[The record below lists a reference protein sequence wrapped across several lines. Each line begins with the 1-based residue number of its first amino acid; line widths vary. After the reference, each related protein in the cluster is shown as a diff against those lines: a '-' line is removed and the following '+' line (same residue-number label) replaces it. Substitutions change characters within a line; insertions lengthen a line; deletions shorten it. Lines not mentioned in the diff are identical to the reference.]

1 MVSFHFCISPSIPL
15 PSSFLPVGVYTDDS
29 KLSAQHPLRTANLS
43 RTRRKPINDSHGHK
57 AHEKYT
63 TSLQQRQQQAQAY
76 LSSHKDNL
84 YLSPTSSSSGSVPH
98 TLRRTPRFDDRDEG
112 DRRSPRHQRSR
123 SLDSAS
129 SAHGP
134 SFNDAAS
141 PSPRRRASSTHAHGR
156 APHPALRI
164 SRRTESAILFT
175 LEEAIRTPYPFTPD
189 LVEENAQM
197 SDLGGGGTDN
207 GHGAPRVTGGDVA
220 ASKASSSGLRTP
232 RDIMNERHA
241 REARRRAEAERA
253 QAEQASRQA
262 EEEERRRR
270 STARTSRPVPAAGV
284 ADAARSSGDGGGH
297 RRSQSQTSPAVAG
310 AQQYQ
315 SMPTTKEGER
325 YGEGGR
331 IGSGSSARVQ
341 DDLRA
346 SAPGVPT
353 SRYRAGNAPQ
363 NAPTS
368 ARRAVPSSQPGL
380 RQSSAP
386 TPTPTSSAPPVR
398 ESEEAPQ
405 QPSGRANTSSF
416 PHAFERWEQ
425 LSSHWEGLTSYWL
438 HKLEMNT
445 EEIGRTVPSASALS
459 RQIND
464 LSAAGANLFHAV
476 VELQRLRASSERKFQ
491 RWFFETR
498 NEQERGQE
506 DRARLEA
513 ALQTERAAR
522 ADAFARANMAEQDK
536 RNADR
541 MVTEMRRELT
551 ISKEE
556 ARRAWEEL
564 GRKEHEEREL
574 TTRLREGAPTTIGG
588 VQVVPTQFS
597 AGASG
602 HGSERRPTASEEMQ
616 RRGQRTAPGDDDW
629 LDVADPPSPTDTDPF
644 TESPRA
650 RRTSAPI
657 HAQSAGA
664 YQPYPAGS
672 TPASGSTA
680 PTVIPPQHVQGAVS
694 PLQPNIRSTS
704 QTATSSPPDILAS
717 TAASRSLHLPTQAPA
732 EAPPELFYHHPG
744 TQTYLHSPHSSIS
757 SPQQSQPVQPS
768 APPPPVPGQQGL
780 REQPSYGSD
789 ETEYEFDDHGH
800 LRVDAQ
806 NRPIIRHSSDRR
818 GEAGAAE
825 TALPPT
831 VTIGRGPTRGAQP
844 AAAEPVGILSEG
856 SESLSGADPA
866 DIARERMLATQYGG
880 RPPSPPSPPSMP
892 LQAGSVP
899 PTSAEAMASA
909 TAERGGYAEPADYE
923 GSGYENWSSRHH
935 HPTRLSDVLE
945 EDERSRTTWE

>member
-1 MVSFHFCISPSIPL
+1 
-15 PSSFLPVGVYTDDS
+15 
-29 KLSAQHPLRTANLS
+29 
-43 RTRRKPINDSHGHK
+43 
-57 AHEKYT
+57 
-63 TSLQQRQQQAQAY
+63 
-76 LSSHKDNL
+76 
-84 YLSPTSSSSGSVPH
+84 
-98 TLRRTPRFDDRDEG
+98 
-112 DRRSPRHQRSR
+112 
-123 SLDSAS
+123 
-129 SAHGP
+129 
-134 SFNDAAS
+134 
-141 PSPRRRASSTHAHGR
+141 
-156 APHPALRI
+156 
-164 SRRTESAILFT
+164 
-175 LEEAIRTPYPFTPD
+175 
-189 LVEENAQM
+189 M

-207 GHGAPRVTGGDVA
+207 GHGVLRATGGDVP

-241 REARRRAEAERA
+241 REARRRAEAERE

-270 STARTSRPVPAAGV
+270 STARRPVTTAGV
-284 ADAARSSGDGGGH
+284 ADAPRTSGDGGH
-297 RRSQSQTSPAVAG
+297 RKSQSQTNPAVAG
-310 AQQYQ
+310 AQQYE
-315 SMPTTKEGER
+315 SMPTTKEGDR

-341 DDLRA
+341 EDLRA

-353 SRYRAGNAPQ
+353 SRYRAGTAPQ
-363 NAPTS
+363 DQTRPLPTQSAPTS
-368 ARRAVPSSQPGL
+368 SRRAVPSSQPGL

-386 TPTPTSSAPPVR
+386 TSSAPPVR
-398 ESEEAPQ
+398 EPEEPPQ
-405 QPSGRANTSSF
+405 QPSGRGNTSSF

-445 EEIGRTVPSASALS
+445 EEIGRTVPSAAALS

-513 ALQTERAAR
+513 ALQNERAAR

-536 RNADR
+536 RNADK

-616 RRGQRTAPGDDDW
+616 RRGQRQAPGDDDW
-629 LDVADPPSPTDTDPF
+629 LDVAEPPSPTDTDPF

-650 RRTSAPI
+650 RRTSGPM

-664 YQPYPAGS
+664 YQQYPAGS

-694 PLQPNIRSTS
+694 PLQPNIRSTP
-704 QTATSSPPDILAS
+704 QTATSSPPDISGS
-717 TAASRSLHLPTQAPA
+717 TTASRSLQLPTQAPA
-732 EAPPELFYHHPG
+732 EVPPELFYHHPG
-744 TQTYLHSPHSSIS
+744 TQTFLHSPHSSIS
-757 SPQQSQPVQPS
+757 SAHPSHPVQPS

-789 ETEYEFDDHGH
+789 DETEYEFDDDGH

-818 GEAGAAE
+818 GEEVAAE

-831 VTIGRGPTRGAQP
+831 VTIGRGPTRGAQSG
-844 AAAEPVGILSEG
+844 ASEPVGTLSEG
-856 SESLSGADPA
+856 SDSLSGADLA
-866 DIARERMLATQYGG
+866 DVTRERMLAAQYGGG

-892 LQAGSVP
+892 LQTGSVP
-899 PTSAEAMASA
+899 PTAAQAMASA

-923 GSGYENWSSRHH
+923 GSGYEGWSSRHH

-945 EDERSRTTWE
+945 EDERSRTTGE